1 MHLVWKNVKVKGEVV
16 FLQQS
21 ESLDPG
27 RVSEVVVMRGLTVLR
42 LVWMEVEHVTDATE
56 TA

>member
-1 MHLVWKNVKVKGEVV
+1 MKVKGEVV

-21 ESLDPG
+21 ESFDPG
-27 RVSEVVVMRGLTVLR
+27 WVSEVVVMCGLTVLR
-42 LVWMEVEHVTDATE
+42 LVWMEVEHVADATE